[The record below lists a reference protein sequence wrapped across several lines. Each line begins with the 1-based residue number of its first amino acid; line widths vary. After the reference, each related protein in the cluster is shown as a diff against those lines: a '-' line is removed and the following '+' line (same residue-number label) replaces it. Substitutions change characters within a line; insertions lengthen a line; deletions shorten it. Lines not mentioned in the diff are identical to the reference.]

1 MGVKQEVAVDVTKA
15 KSKARRVLGHG
26 QRSKGIGCK
35 TMSNFVSPKVYCWLL
50 GIVFG
55 LMIGNPVQAQ
65 DERIDNDEQDQTGF
79 KKLTETEINFLFN
92 YYEQD
97 GENAAVTGGR
107 GTEEL
112 DNIAPGII
120 VNIPLDTNRNLIANF
135 GFDKYSSASTDRI
148 DNSISSASSSDTRF
162 YLNATYSKKNSYK
175 RETYSYKAGA
185 SVEYDYVS
193 TSFGFGWAK
202 ESKGANTELGL
213 SGMAY
218 FDTWSVIHPAEL
230 RGTSGLNEDK
240 GRQSFNFSATLSQV
254 INKKLQ
260 ASIST
265 ELVYQAGR
273 LSTPFHRVFFTDIL
287 TDQNANPG
295 TERLPDSRLKIPIG
309 LRINYYLND
318 LIVLRG
324 YYRYY
329 TDDFG
334 INANTLS
341 LETPI
346 KIGRAFSIAP
356 FARYHD
362 QTAAD
367 YFAAYGEHERTEEFY
382 TSDYDL
388 SAISSTTL
396 GVGFKYSPLYG
407 LGRFKGP
414 FSKRK
419 RGRITQFKSLEVRVA
434 DYTRTGN
441 NPGGGGD
448 LDAISVS
455 FDLTFTF

>member
-1 MGVKQEVAVDVTKA
+1 MRLVSLIFVLIATATIVVGQDNRVD
-15 KSKARRVLGHG
+15 
-26 QRSKGIGCK
+26 
-35 TMSNFVSPKVYCWLL
+35 SNDSSPK
-50 GIVFG
+50 
-55 LMIGNPVQAQ
+55 
-65 DERIDNDEQDQTGF
+65 EF
-79 KKLTETEINFLFN
+79 KQLNETEINFLFN
-92 YYEQD
+92 YYEQE
-97 GENAAVTGGR
+97 GGNAAVTGGR

-120 VNIPLDTNRNLIANF
+120 IYIPLDTNRSLVTNF
-135 GFDKYSSASTDRI
+135 GFDRYSSASTDNI
-148 DNSISSASSSDTRF
+148 DNNVSSASSSDTRF
-162 YLNATYSKKNSYK
+162 YLNAAYSKKNGCR
-175 RETYSYKAGA
+175 REAYTYKAGA
-185 SVEYDYVS
+185 SLEYDYVS
-193 TSFGFGWAK
+193 TSFGYGWAK
-202 ESKGANTELGL
+202 ESKDGNRELGL

-230 RGTSGLNEDK
+230 RGTQGIPLDEEK
-240 GRQSFNFSATLSQV
+240 KRQSFNFSATLSQV

-260 ASIST
+260 TSIST
-265 ELVYQAGR
+265 EFVYQTGR
-273 LSTPFHRVFFTDIL
+273 LSTPFHRVFFTDVQS
-287 TDQNANPG
+287 DPFANPG
-295 TERLPDSRLKIPIG
+295 TERLPDSRTKFPLGIR
-309 LRINYYLND
+309 LNYYLND

-324 YYRYY
+324 YYRFY

-346 KIGRAFSIAP
+346 KIGSAFSVAP
-356 FARYHD
+356 FIRYHD

-367 YFAAYGEHERTEEFY
+367 YFDAYGQHERSEEFY
-382 TSDYDL
+382 SSDYDL
-388 SAISSTTL
+388 SAISSTTI
-396 GVGFKYSPLYG
+396 GAGFKYSPLYG

-419 RGRITQFKSLEVRVA
+419 GGRVTQFKSLEIRVA

-448 LDAISVS
+448 LDAFSVS